1 MRKGL
6 GYRDAVTLLDGD
18 TPALAALDRAL
29 AGALSVATGGVSN
42 AVLNVFD
49 AQGRIIRLGRD
60 LIASLRD
67 RLHGAGR
74 ADRMQRLEAAHAV
87 IVVTAYFECL
97 GTVPLPF
104 AVKDLQMTR
113 ERQVA
118 LAGGQAATRDFLD
131 ALLAAEPPRPA
142 PHLPYERFPGLL
154 EQWYRQLSARLIILA
169 RGLEAWSRL
178 DDAGRAAAEQGL
190 QEALCHAAV
199 GRYQELYFQLALE
212 IPEFQF
218 WSGQIEHQAT
228 RADISRALAGIES
241 LLASTSPGAPA
252 AECAA
257 ALSDAYRAALHRPI
271 LTEGEAPTGVRLPT
285 LSEGY
290 LDPDFRIAIVENGE
304 LPSDEDWWDQV
315 PVRTDL
321 TDYLAGVL
329 TSPEATAAPLV
340 VLGQPGA
347 GKSVLTKVLAAR
359 LPAGQFMPVRVVLRE
374 VPAEAGIQDQ
384 IEYAIRAATG
394 LGTEWPAVTRAADS
408 AVPVILLD
416 GFDELLQATGV
427 SQSDYLL
434 KVAQFQQREAD
445 QGRPVVALV
454 TSRIAVADRARYPEG
469 TVALRLEPFRDEHVR
484 HWISTWNRHNEQ
496 HLRSRGLLP
505 LPESVAL
512 RHRALACEPLL
523 LLMLALY
530 DADDNAL
537 QHGGSSETLDE
548 TRLYE
553 GLLTSFASREI
564 AKSHLAPSAGELGG
578 LIEQELQRLSLIA
591 FGMINRHRQ
600 WVTESELDNDIAAL
614 LGRQAGEPAG
624 FRAPLTDG
632 DIALGRF
639 FFVQRA
645 QAIRDGTRLQTYEFL
660 HATFAEY
667 LAARLTVQLTADL
680 QTRLPALAI
689 GHAPVDDDLLYTVL
703 SFAPLSSRQML
714 RYVRSICARQIPDT
728 GRDQLARLL
737 IGVLADS
744 QTRTE
749 RRHAN
754 YVPAPAATAARHGIY
769 SANLV
774 LLILALT
781 SKVAASDLFPGAH
794 DPPGT
799 WHRRALLWRSSLT
812 EPDWTDLA
820 LALAVRH
827 TWSGSTRD
835 LEVSLSADPRKP
847 PEPID
852 LYWHYGYPPGH
863 PSRGQA
869 MWQRQYP
876 AEINHKMDISGG
888 TNDSAVRHA
897 VEPLFEQLGPAI
909 TSFIGSGDGPPTS
922 VAHSLIEL
930 WLSRNLH
937 PDQDPSPAYARLAT
951 IFGPR
956 PLYDTAMQHQL
967 LKLALSMLRPDV
979 ASLPAASVI
988 RYLNATLAMVND
1000 DLQIRQLIQQIA
1012 VSAISAAQD
1021 PQLKEELKELSD
1033 RAAVNHSTH
1042 E

>member
-6 GYRDAVTLLDGD
+6 GYRDAVTLLGGD

-60 LIASLRD
+60 LVASLRD

-74 ADRMQRLEAAHAV
+74 VDRMQRLEAAHAV

-97 GTVPLPF
+97 ATMPLPF
-104 AVKDLQMTR
+104 AVKDLQITR

-118 LAGGQAATRDFLD
+118 LAGGQTASRDFLD
-131 ALLAAEPPRPA
+131 ALLVAEPPRPA
-142 PHLPYERFPGLL
+142 PHLPYERFPNLL
-154 EQWYRQLSARLIILA
+154 EQWYRQLSARLVILA
-169 RGLEAWSRL
+169 RNLEVWSRL
-178 DDAGRAAAEQGL
+178 DHAGRAAAEHAL
-190 QEALCHAAV
+190 QEALCQAAV
-199 GRYQELYFQLALE
+199 GRYQELYFRLALE

-228 RADISRALAGIES
+228 RAEIRRALAGIES
-241 LLASTSPGAPA
+241 LLASTSPSAPA

-257 ALSDAYRAALHRPI
+257 ALSGAYRAALHRPI
-271 LTEGEAPTGVRLPT
+271 LTEGEAPTGVRVPT
-285 LSEGY
+285 LDEGY
-290 LDPDFRIAIVENGE
+290 LDPDFRIAAVESGE

-347 GKSVLTKVLAAR
+347 GKSVLTRVLAAR
-359 LPAGQFMPVRVVLRE
+359 LPAGQFMPVRVALRE
-374 VPAEAGIQDQ
+374 VPAEAEVQDQ
-384 IEYAIRAATG
+384 VEYAIRAATG
-394 LGTEWPAVTRAADS
+394 LGTEWPAVSRAADGV
-408 AVPVILLD
+408 VPVVLLD

-445 QGRPVVALV
+445 QGRPLVAVV

-469 TVALRLEPFRDEHVR
+469 TVALRLEPFRDEQVS
-484 HWISTWNRHNEQ
+484 HWIGTWNRHNEQ

-505 LPESVAL
+505 LTESVAL

-523 LLMLALY
+523 LMMLALY

-537 QHGGSSETLDE
+537 QRGADSEALDE

-553 GLLTSFASREI
+553 GLLTSFAAREI
-564 AKSHLAPSAGELGG
+564 AKSHVALSAGEQGG

-600 WVTESELDNDIAAL
+600 WVTDAELDSDIAAL
-614 LGRQAGEPAG
+614 LGRQAEQRAG
-624 FRAPLTDG
+624 FRAPLTG
-632 DIALGRF
+632 GEVALGRF

-680 QTRLPALAI
+680 LTRRPALAV
-689 GHAPVDDDLLYTVL
+689 GLTQVDDDLLYAVL

-714 RYVRSICARQIPDT
+714 RYVRGICARQVSDT
-728 GRDQLARLL
+728 SRDHLTRLL
-737 IGVLADS
+737 IAVLADS

-749 RRHAN
+749 RRYAS

-774 LLILALT
+774 LLILALA

-827 TWSGSTRD
+827 TWNGGVRD
-835 LEVSLSADPRKP
+835 LEVSLSTDPRKP

-863 PSRGQA
+863 PSHRQVI
-869 MWQRQYP
+869 WQRPYS
-876 AEINHKMDISGG
+876 ADINYKMDISSG

-909 TSFIGSGDGPPTS
+909 TSFIGVGDGPAAS
-922 VAHSLIEL
+922 VAHLLIEL

-937 PDQDPSPAYARLAT
+937 PDQDPSPAYERLAA

-956 PLYDTAMQHQL
+956 PMYDTAMQHRL
-967 LKLALSMLRPDV
+967 LKLALSMLRSDV
-979 ASLPAASVI
+979 ASLPAASVVQ
-988 RYLNATLAMVND
+988 YLNATLAMVGD
-1000 DLQIRQLIQQIA
+1000 DHQLRQLIHQIA
-1012 VSAISAAQD
+1012 ASAISAEQD
-1021 PQLKEELKELSD
+1021 TGLKDELKEILRSCG
-1033 RAAVNHSTH
+1033 